1 MGWKFY
7 DANGV
12 ESIAQI
18 GTVAI
23 TAGGTGAIT
32 AGAALTALGVGSG
45 DSPTFVAITATGA
58 YTGGGLMTTG
68 GNIVIPNAGNIGS
81 VGDTNAITI
90 SSGGVIAVTA
100 TTASSSATT
109 GAFTVAGGA
118 GIVADLSVGND
129 VRLIS
134 DSAVLSFGADSD
146 TTLTHTDGTGLGLNG
161 TNKITFND
169 ASQFIQG
176 SSTTVLSLG
185 ATAEID
191 LTATL
196 IDINGNAD
204 ISGTTTLNGIAYTW
218 PGSDTAGSLRSD
230 GSGALT
236 WTAVSAGVG
245 LGLVIALGG

>member
-1 MGWKFY
+1 MAWKFY

-32 AGAALTALGVGSG
+32 AALAATALGVGATST
-45 DSPTFVAITATGA
+45 PTFATITATGA

-118 GIVADLSVGND
+118 GIVADLSVGDD

-146 TTLTHTDGTGLGLNG
+146 TTLTHTDGVGLGLNG

-169 ASQFIQG
+169 VSQFIQG
-176 SSTTVLSLG
+176 SSATVLSLG

-245 LGLVIALGG
+245 LGMVIALGG